1 MRDIADDLLSWT
13 EAGEAFVVASI
24 VEIRG
29 SAPRGVGSAAA
40 IRRDGA
46 VAGSL
51 SGGCVE
57 GSVHALALEALSEG
71 RPRRTTFEY
80 DPDDPFAVGL
90 TCGGDLEVHLHP
102 VHPSAGAGADV
113 HGSGGTAE
121 VLSRA
126 LRSTKAGRPVS
137 VARVLDSGATLA
149 VWPDEHAGGTGDP
162 ELDGVVLAEARAM
175 LERGGSELRNLCV
188 PGERGREH
196 AVFLEA
202 WVSPARMLVFG
213 AVDHAAALARMGKFL
228 GYRVTVCDARAVF
241 ATEQRFPAAD
251 EVVVR
256 WPHDYLASA
265 ERDER
270 TVVCVLTHD
279 AKFDVPV
286 LKEALRGPAAY
297 IGALGSRR
305 THADRRQRLLSAGV
319 TEAELE
325 RLRAPI
331 GLDIGGHT
339 PEETAVSIAAE
350 IVALRNEASAAP
362 LTHTSGP
369 IHSHA

>member
-1 MRDIADDLLSWT
+1 MRDIADDLLNWT
-13 EAGEAFVVASI
+13 EAGEPFTVASV
-24 VEIRG
+24 VEVRG
-29 SAPRGVGSAAA
+29 SAPRGVGAAA
-40 IRRDGA
+40 AVREDGTI
-46 VAGSL
+46 AGSL

-71 RPRRTTFEY
+71 RPRRTTYDY

-102 VHPSAGAGADV
+102 IDPSAETDTDV
-113 HGSGGTAE
+113 PGSGETAR
-121 VLSRA
+121 VLSLA
-126 LRSTKAGRPVS
+126 LRSTKAGRPVA

-162 ELDGVVLAEARAM
+162 GLDGVVLAETRAM
-175 LERGGSELRNLCV
+175 LERGGSELRRLCV
-188 PGERGREH
+188 PGDRSQEH
-196 AVFLEA
+196 AVFVES

-228 GYRVTVCDARAVF
+228 GYHVTVCDARAVF

-256 WPHDYLASA
+256 WPHDHLAST

-305 THADRRQRLLSAGV
+305 THADRTDRLRSAGV

-331 GLDIGGHT
+331 GLDLGGHT
-339 PEETAVSIAAE
+339 PEETAVAIAAE